1 MVLRLQ
7 KSAPNSCGLL
17 SGFHSV
23 SLCLLL
29 QVSIVVSS
37 VLCFRWKKPPPCH
50 LPAAATPHARRAHP
64 TAKNFVFASGP
75 PSYRPGEVRGASS
88 LVLRPVIS
96 FPFLAQTHMFFGGC
110 KAQRFLTSLHAAAST
125 CHLPSPNGNPRQLSN
140 SCCYSKTQCFL
151 FGSRLRLRVP
161 ALGKIFRSASLHS
174 RICRQCVV
182 PTHPPFWW
190 PLLLVFVNKFKRFRS
205 FEGLFLTV
213 NPFQDWFLIR
223 LILNTLTISR
233 PDFCLQLLM

>member
-23 SLCLLL
+23 SLCSLL

-64 TAKNFVFASGP
+64 PAKNFVFASGP

-88 LVLRPVIS
+88 LELRPVVPLPS
-96 FPFLAQTHMFFGGC
+96 LAQTHMFFSSCLFWLFPSIFRGLLVLWVL
-110 KAQRFLTSLHAAAST
+110 RVFRSLLNSVFPSSFRAAASVYFINI
-125 CHLPSPNGNPRQLSN
+125 LMLLSSN
-140 SCCYSKTQCFL
+140 TMRLF
-151 FGSRLRLRVP
+151 FGSRLRLMLSAQRQN
-161 ALGKIFRSASLHS
+161 LSFRSSSNSA
-174 RICRQCVV
+174 
-182 PTHPPFWW
+182 
-190 PLLLVFVNKFKRFRS
+190 PLR
-205 FEGLFLTV
+205 
-213 NPFQDWFLIR
+213 
-223 LILNTLTISR
+223 
-233 PDFCLQLLM
+233 